1 MVKVQNGWQSNTL
14 EEIESLAS
22 QQGSPR
28 STASTTF
35 GSRPTFQSP
44 RAEMTASLRRQWSE
58 SSDET
63 TTTKTP
69 HSNHQNGQLP
79 LHAGQTLA
87 SNAMTQRALAPPAD
101 IVPAASARRRPAS
114 SMKPIIA
121 VPSTPPRLQ
130 TSAAIKQ
137 RTPSQ
142 NAAMEADAIET
153 LLFMSSPG
161 NSGYH
166 PSNHP
171 SGPQQSPLRSQFSV
185 QSSQPLTT
193 QRRVNFAAS
202 RGSSEED
209 IKAVK
214 YTGRPRQSRHSLVR
228 VDLDGELDDID
239 RMLDT
244 MASDSEDEGRF
255 LVGVEAR

>member
-14 EEIESLAS
+14 EEVESLAL
-22 QQGSPR
+22 QHGSPR
-28 STASTTF
+28 SAASTAF
-35 GSRPTFQSP
+35 GSKPTFQSP
-44 RAEMTASLRRQWSE
+44 SVEMRANLRRQWSE

-63 TTTKTP
+63 TSTRHIQP
-69 HSNHQNGQLP
+69 GDGPGSQHSVP
-79 LHAGQTLA
+79 SGQTFA
-87 SNAMTQRALAPPAD
+87 SNAITQRALAPPAD
-101 IVPAASARRRPAS
+101 IVPAAAARRRPAS
-114 SMKPIIA
+114 SMKQSTIA

-130 TSAAIKQ
+130 TATAK

-166 PSNHP
+166 PANPAAGS
-171 SGPQQSPLRSQFSV
+171 QQSPLRSQFSV
-185 QSSQPLTT
+185 NSSQPLTT
-193 QRRVNFAAS
+193 HRRVNFAPS
-202 RGSSEED
+202 TGSSEED

-214 YTGRPRQSRHSLVR
+214 YTGRPRHSVSLV
-228 VDLDGELDDID
+228 GEMDDID
-239 RMLDT
+239 RMLDD

-255 LVGVEAR
+255 LVGVEAT